1 MVIKTI
7 KIQLLPLQPLVKPQP
22 LVVEARRRKETKG
35 KGGVE
40 MKDGK
45 EKGAR
50 KEGRWLKKK
59 KKERAKGG

>member
-50 KEGRWLKKK
+50 KEGR
-59 KKERAKGG
+59 